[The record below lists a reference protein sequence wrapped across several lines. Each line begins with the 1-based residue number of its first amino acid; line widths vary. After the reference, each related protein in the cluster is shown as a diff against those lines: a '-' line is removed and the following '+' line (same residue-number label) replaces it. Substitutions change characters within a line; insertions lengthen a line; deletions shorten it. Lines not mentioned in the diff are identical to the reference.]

1 MALPLLA
8 LRCRHCDHHAQA
20 LPGARC
26 PTDGHFLVA
35 STADPLVGREL
46 APDLV
51 LFDVLSDGGGFSRV
65 YRAVQLRLARE
76 VVVKVLR
83 PQQAE
88 VALGRARFLQE
99 ARLLAELGDEPRV
112 VTVHDCGELGDL
124 LYLVLA
130 RAPGEPLSVR
140 LKHGPLPE
148 AQAVALVGEVLLALT
163 SVHAR
168 GQVHRD
174 LKPDNIIV
182 QDLTGRPQV
191 TLIDFGIAK
200 LLNSNEDS
208 PRTATD
214 VSLGTPRSMAPEQLQ
229 SGGEVGPWTD
239 VYAVGVLLFELL
251 TGHPPFEGSA
261 AELVGAHLYQPP
273 PELPG
278 RYGPLV
284 ERALAKR
291 PADRFADAAAM
302 ARALAAVGEVGAQ
315 ASQIIALSPTLDAV
329 EKVRGPRWR
338 AERVTKERATATG
351 WRSRAKH
358 ATPRWGAPRSGEQR
372 STRTLRVAAAVAVA
386 ALLAVVAALWPGGQP
401 VGDAL
406 ARLEPANVVAGQGGP
421 ANITAER
428 GPGPADGAGQ
438 AAAALVGKVAAANPL
453 NITGDRSRAPA
464 TVMGR
469 PGLPADVTV
478 EGAGAATLPADI
490 TAIPPAPGTAP
501 PAPATTAL
509 GMAAPAT
516 NAPAP
521 ATAAP
526 ETRAPA
532 PATAAKVPASP
543 ARVAGQPAKATA
555 APATAAPAA
564 RAPAPATAPPA
575 KAPAAVKPARVAG
588 QPPSAAPPSAAP
600 PTATPHASLALIR
613 RLREAVRTCA
623 CDRARAL
630 LAEAAQTTDH
640 AALQT
645 EVDRCRPKLP
655 GLACRYEGP

>member
-182 QDLTGRPQV
+182 HDLGRPQV

-302 ARALAAVGEVGAQ
+302 ARALAAVGEVGVE
-315 ASQIIALSPTLDAV
+315 ASKIIALSPTLDAV

-351 WRSRAKH
+351 WRS
-358 ATPRWGAPRSGEQR
+358 QR
-372 STRTLRVAAAVAVA
+372 STRTLRVAAAVGAA
-386 ALLAVVAALWPGGQP
+386 ALLAVVAVLWPGGQP

-406 ARLEPANVVAGQGGP
+406 ARLEPANFAAGQGGP

-428 GPGPADGAGQ
+428 GPGPAEGAGQ
-438 AAAALVGKVAAANPL
+438 AAAALAGKVAAANPL
-453 NITGDRSRAPA
+453 NITADRSRAPA

-490 TAIPPAPGTAP
+490 TAIPPAPVTAP

-509 GMAAPAT
+509 PMAAPAT

-526 ETRAPA
+526 ETGAPA
-532 PATAAKVPASP
+532 PATAVKVPASP
-543 ARVAGQPAKATA
+543 ARVPGQPAKATA

-588 QPPSAAPPSAAP
+588 QPPSAAPP
-600 PTATPHASLALIR
+600 TATPRASPALIR